1 MPDPDTNTLR
11 LRNRPRPM
19 YAGKAPQAYAQTRAR
34 DAMRAGCHRATRAAW
49 QRTKSG
55 VVDPRD
61 SCGDVIGFRRLEP
74 DTLPV
79 RCVSCA
85 A

>member
-19 YAGKAPQAYAQTRAR
+19 FAGKAPQAYAQARAR
-34 DAMRAGCHRATRAAW
+34 DAMRAGCHRATRAAR
-49 QRTKSG
+49 QRTRAG

-61 SCGDVIGFRRLEP
+61 RCGDFIGFRRLEP

-85 A
+85 E